1 MAGNFKIISS
11 NSPMR
16 LANHQAPQAAQPPP
30 PRPTS
35 STPVVSQTA
44 SPEATGAEADLANL
58 MAGLS
63 KADMDMLT
71 KMLCPKKVKSEKE
84 VEYVEPLP
92 PMFMVECTYT
102 CELCSSKHS
111 KKYKCNKE
119 EAPINNLTLFW
130 CESCEIELLT
140 SPHITREE
148 LTRRLLYFAK
158 KLYPDNIKR

>member
-1 MAGNFKIISS
+1 MAGNFRIISS

-35 STPVVSQTA
+35 STLVVSQTA
-44 SPEATGAEADLANL
+44 SQVGTEAEADLKTV

-63 KADMDMLT
+63 KTDMDMLT
-71 KMLCPKKVKSEKE
+71 RMLCPKKAKSEKE

-102 CELCSSKHS
+102 CELCNSKHV

-119 EAPINNLTLFW
+119 EPPINNLSLFW
-130 CESCEIELLT
+130 CESCWSELMT
-140 SPHITREE
+140 SPHILREE
-148 LTRRLLYFAK
+148 LVERLLHFAK
-158 KLYPDNIKR
+158 KLYPDNIRR